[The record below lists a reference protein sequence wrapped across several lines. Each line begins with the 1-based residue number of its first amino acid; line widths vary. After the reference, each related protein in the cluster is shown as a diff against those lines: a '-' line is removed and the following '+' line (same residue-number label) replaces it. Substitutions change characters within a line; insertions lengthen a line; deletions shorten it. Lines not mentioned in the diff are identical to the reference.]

1 MLQRCF
7 LRPCSEEGSDAA
19 KPWHGFGENTD
30 CGNREEIN
38 KLTLRFLGW
47 ASSHQQ
53 TWTIEWKQTLN
64 NRWSQQRRY
73 VTGRLQWYPQ
83 DTAESF
89 VKWSSAGLL
98 HSPANVRVLE
108 MKFYIC
114 SDVTHTHTACVLFFN
129 VHLKA
134 QPSTMKRHAWSFTED
149 LGRGHCAA
157 GWHCMAGQCVWWSHQ
172 G

>member
-1 MLQRCF
+1 MHLTNNRSS
-7 LRPCSEEGSDAA
+7 PE
-19 KPWHGFGENTD
+19 WFGENTD
-30 CGNREEIN
+30 CGSREEIN

-98 HSPANVRVLE
+98 HSPALFKKEEEGRKKKEVLHLSRC
-108 MKFYIC
+108 Y
-114 SDVTHTHTACVLFFN
+114 THTHTRQSRGN
-129 VHLKA
+129 PERQEEEKSGHTTGRRPKTA
-134 QPSTMKRHAWSFTED
+134 QGGGEQTD
-149 LGRGHCAA
+149 LRNQPTRPNGPDKNRAHT
-157 GWHCMAGQCVWWSHQ
+157 
-172 G
+172 

>member
-30 CGNREEIN
+30 CGNREEID

-114 SDVTHTHTACVLFFN
+114 SDVTHTHLLRNILSNYWCG
-129 VHLKA
+129 VHRSCTNNPLKSDRRKLDEKA
-134 QPSTMKRHAWSFTED
+134 RKP
-149 LGRGHCAA
+149 
-157 GWHCMAGQCVWWSHQ
+157 V
-172 G
+172 

>member
-1 MLQRCF
+1 MHLTNTRSS
-7 LRPCSEEGSDAA
+7 PE
-19 KPWHGFGENTD
+19 WFGENTD
-30 CGNREEIN
+30 CGSREEIN

-98 HSPANVRVLE
+98 HSPALFKKEEEGRKKKEVLHLSRC
-108 MKFYIC
+108 Y
-114 SDVTHTHTACVLFFN
+114 THTHTPHVSPSPFSIPAGFRFLPLVSSFVVVYL
-129 VHLKA
+129 VHFGFKVNMII
-134 QPSTMKRHAWSFTED
+134 T
-149 LGRGHCAA
+149 
-157 GWHCMAGQCVWWSHQ
+157 
-172 G
+172 